1 MKFNVSDILF
11 QKAGFISPLNID
23 DHIQIDG
30 KDMFL
35 FGKGQFLR
43 TDKGIWVS
51 VRIET
56 SIEMQCGRCLNQFL
70 FGISFDIEEEVF
82 PNDGLSNMPSL
93 DEGEHLGISLIDANN
108 MLDISNMVVQYIDI
122 NMPITGNCDIQCK
135 GLCARCGIN
144 LNANTCKCETDSI
157 DGGWNILSST
167 RIIERK
173 QET

>member
-1 MKFNVSDILF
+1 
-11 QKAGFISPLNID
+11 
-23 DHIQIDG
+23 
-30 KDMFL
+30 
-35 FGKGQFLR
+35 
-43 TDKGIWVS
+43 
-51 VRIET
+51 
-56 SIEMQCGRCLNQFL
+56 
-70 FGISFDIEEEVF
+70 
-82 PNDGLSNMPSL
+82 MPSL

-122 NMPITGNCDIQCK
+122 NMPITGNCDVQCK

-144 LNANTCKCETDSI
+144 LNTNTCKCETDSI